1 MVALSFSAGKH
12 RAATAAVQHE
22 LATLSPLDPSRP
34 RPRLPLAAHERRRKV
49 QNPVAEH
56 ESTRVVARILG
67 PSAIVVGVA
76 VIARRLDMI
85 DIVDAFAQSPA
96 TAFFTGVVSVFAGFA
111 LLAFHHRLSTIG
123 AFVITAISALM
134 VVRGGVLL
142 FAPRAVDEM
151 AAWLNETPNAWL
163 TAGAALALAGAWIST
178 LGFSARTPNIA
189 S

>member
-1 MVALSFSAGKH
+1 
-12 RAATAAVQHE
+12 
-22 LATLSPLDPSRP
+22 
-34 RPRLPLAAHERRRKV
+34 
-49 QNPVAEH
+49 VAEH